1 MYPVNGGIVPPCQ
14 PAASHDDLSD
24 LGLHKD
30 VAIADRTVTKMAVS
44 AGVPVGLNNAPSGKS
59 QGEMDTGFSLTEVL
73 IKSLFRMGSCRYV
86 AAKDGVGVWD

>member
-1 MYPVNGGIVPPCQ
+1 MGREQEESQEGVVWAPLGAGRVGIHSLTSVSSLPP
-14 PAASHDDLSD
+14 H
-24 LGLHKD
+24 
-30 VAIADRTVTKMAVS
+30 VTKMAVS